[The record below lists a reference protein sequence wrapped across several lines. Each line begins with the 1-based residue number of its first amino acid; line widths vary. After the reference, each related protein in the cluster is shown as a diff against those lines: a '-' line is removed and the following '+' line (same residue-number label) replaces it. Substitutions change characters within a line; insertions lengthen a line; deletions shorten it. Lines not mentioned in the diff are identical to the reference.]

1 MEYIGKTK
9 KEGRDITVYS
19 GHLAGVSNKKKLKR
33 MLLIAFII
41 LLVLSVI
48 IFPYQI
54 GSVIG
59 YWVSEFISGIKSH
72 F

>member
-19 GHLAGVSNKKKLKR
+19 GHLGGNNKKKLIK
-33 MLLIAFII
+33 L
-41 LLVLSVI
+41 LLVLFI
-48 IFPYQI
+48 IVGTAAFTFLPYQI
-54 GSVIG
+54 GSVLG
-59 YWVSEFISGIKSH
+59 YWISQFVSGFKSH

>member
-19 GHLAGVSNKKKLKR
+19 GHLAAVGNKKRFKR
-33 MLLIAFII
+33 ILYISSIVII
-41 LLVLSVI
+41 VLGVL
-48 IFPYQI
+48 IFPYQV

-59 YWVSEFISGIKSH
+59 YWVSEFVNGLKSH